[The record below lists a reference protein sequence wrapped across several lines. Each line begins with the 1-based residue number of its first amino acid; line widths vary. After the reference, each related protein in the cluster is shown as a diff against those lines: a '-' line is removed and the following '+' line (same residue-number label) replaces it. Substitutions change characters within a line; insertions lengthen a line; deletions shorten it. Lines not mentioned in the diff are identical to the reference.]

1 MHVKPEG
8 RPHAYAASSLSL
20 VVSRTKDTHTVNRVV
35 RLGEE
40 WDKLAEVAGARKRA
54 EVIRQLVRWY
64 LRYPGAKLP
73 ERPPAKSS
81 TDEETSG

>member
-1 MHVKPEG
+1 MHVKPESG
-8 RPHAYAASSLSL
+8 SRAYACAT
-20 VVSRTKDTHTVNRVV
+20 VGHVISRAKDTHTTNRVV

-40 WDKLAEVAGARKRA
+40 WDDLGEAAGVRKRA

-73 ERPPAKSS
+73 ERPPRRSP
-81 TDEETSG
+81 DG